1 MMNAKWRLTSA
12 IPKRRRLF
20 WTVKEVPSSRELNAT
35 RSYLQSSLQ
44 SCNHKGGLSVAAITP
59 HEPAAPDFRSVEG
72 VLPFPLER
80 EHVILLVQDVP
91 DIQGTFM
98 PAFLLSFF
106 SSSIVRTVLVVGY
119 CQFGQARPAVQH
131 PAASHGR
138 ASCRVPTEGILRVA
152 NCPHLRPGLKP
163 PPEPSTSM

>member
-44 SCNHKGGLSVAAITP
+44 SCITK
-59 HEPAAPDFRSVEG
+59 EV
-72 VLPFPLER
+72 FPLP
-80 EHVILLVQDVP
+80 LLPHTNQQPRTSGVSKASFHFP
-91 DIQGTFM
+91 SKGNTSYFLFKMSLTFKARFM

-138 ASCRVPTEGILRVA
+138 ASCRVPTEGHSHGWQTVPICA
-152 NCPHLRPGLKP
+152 PG
-163 PPEPSTSM
+163 